1 LLRSQPPIIAHAVG
15 VTVTVHIRRHRH
27 RQHGRGRGQGLQ
39 QHSQLGPDQPSI
51 KPSRAPERAVA
62 AVAARMMVEMA
73 DNQFVSVENSKHG
86 ILTDMNEVV
95 YNFIVTGYRIFIEGI
110 EFGAYYTQD
119 PDTYADWDAGM
130 QRLNEELRDGK

>member
-1 LLRSQPPIIAHAVG
+1 
-15 VTVTVHIRRHRH
+15 
-27 RQHGRGRGQGLQ
+27 
-39 QHSQLGPDQPSI
+39 
-51 KPSRAPERAVA
+51 VA

-95 YNFIVTGYRIFIEGI
+95 YNFIVSEYRIFIEGI

-119 PDTYADWDAGM
+119 PEIYAAMGLDEGL

>member
-1 LLRSQPPIIAHAVG
+1 M
-15 VTVTVHIRRHRH
+15 
-27 RQHGRGRGQGLQ
+27 
-39 QHSQLGPDQPSI
+39 
-51 KPSRAPERAVA
+51 PERIYDYKGVK
-62 AVAARMMVEMA
+62 VSGSHYVME
-73 DNQFVSVENSKHG
+73 DNQFISVENSKHG
-86 ILTDMNEVV
+86 IVTDMHEVV